1 MWTQIGG
8 GDAHNNCRD
17 RSLVLQYSGLR
28 FRDTT
33 TYNQV
38 YAPCFPPRAL
48 PNDLLHTVRYPC
60 AANNIV
66 YYYVGIL
73 YYCKPTFRK
82 HRFIRIEFITIL
94 LLPLGQRIETFNI
107 IVTPLY
113 TT

>member
-1 MWTQIGG
+1 M
-8 GDAHNNCRD
+8 
-17 RSLVLQYSGLR
+17 LVITVATAVWFCNSGLR

-48 PNDLLHTVRYPC
+48 PHISNDLLHTVRPC

-66 YYYVGIL
+66 YYYYVGIL

-82 HRFIRIEFITIL
+82 HRFIPVEFITIL

-107 IVTPLY
+107 IVTPLC